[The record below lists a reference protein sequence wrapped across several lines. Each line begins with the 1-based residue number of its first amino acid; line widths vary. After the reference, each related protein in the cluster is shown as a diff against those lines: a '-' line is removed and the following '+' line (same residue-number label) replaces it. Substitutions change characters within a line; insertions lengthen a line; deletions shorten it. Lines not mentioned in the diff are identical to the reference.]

1 MTVSRKVGRRS
12 RSSVSRR
19 KHGHGKY
26 GKHGQYGRRY
36 KHAHTHNHRRRFHKS
51 GFVGIN
57 SNQALGPV
65 LHRPN
70 GGVVEAF
77 VMSSAYL
84 GEYELTYSTTKWF
97 SKNVTNKFHAY
108 YQMLDHNKLYLI
120 RIKDEKFKEFL
131 CLDTRENTIKDLDNF
146 DSGTFSETPYY
157 SKLEFKLLDIET
169 GNDTGIRD
177 TFDNSNQNNIDNFG
191 KILAEL
197 VMPQIPLTAQQ

>member
-19 KHGHGKY
+19 KHGHGKH
-26 GKHGQYGRRY
+26 GKHARRY
-36 KHAHTHNHRRRFHKS
+36 KHAHTHKHRRRFHKS

-97 SKNVTNKFHAY
+97 SKNATNKFHVY

-131 CLDTRENTIKDLDNF
+131 CLDTIKDLDNF
-146 DSGTFSETPYY
+146 DSGSN
-157 SKLEFKLLDIET
+157 LEFKLLDIET
-169 GNDTGIRD
+169 GNDTGIRY

-191 KILAEL
+191 KILDEL
-197 VMPQIPLTAQQ
+197 VMPQIPLTAQK